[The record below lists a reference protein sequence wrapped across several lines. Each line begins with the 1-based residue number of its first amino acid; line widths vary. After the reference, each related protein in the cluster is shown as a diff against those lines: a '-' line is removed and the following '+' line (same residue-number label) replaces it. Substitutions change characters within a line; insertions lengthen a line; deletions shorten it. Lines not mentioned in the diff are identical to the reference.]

1 MDIDWKNKCVQL
13 RRRNRNVKKNM
24 RESFL
29 KLSPTRRPVVRKMAM
44 VGMRMFH
51 SNGKEN
57 HVTKLFRLSERLR
70 SQYTSPIHDKH
81 DYVFVHSYTSFTHDQ
96 TTTYLLAHTNLT
108 SKRWIRIQLSKF
120 QKTVIPRTFVCPHL
134 GKIS

>member
-1 MDIDWKNKCVQL
+1 MRPAAQKEQKCKEEYERIISKTL
-13 RRRNRNVKKNM
+13 SNM
-24 RESFL
+24 
-29 KLSPTRRPVVRKMAM
+29 KTCCKMAM

-57 HVTKLFRLSERLR
+57 HMTKLFRLSERLHL
-70 SQYTSPIHDKH
+70 QYTSPIHDKH

>member
-1 MDIDWKNKCVQL
+1 MRPAAQKEQKCKEEYERIISKTL
-13 RRRNRNVKKNM
+13 SNM
-24 RESFL
+24 
-29 KLSPTRRPVVRKMAM
+29 KTCCKMAM

-51 SNGKEN
+51 SNRKEN
-57 HVTKLFRLSERLR
+57 HVTKLFQLSERLR
-70 SQYTSPIHDKH
+70 LQYTSPIHDKH